1 MKKVVLLSTI
11 MLLSACAS
19 TQDQQ
24 KDNADM
30 NSEAKK
36 QQVETS
42 NVDTENIQKYSVKDF
57 NQFAKNNILYFD
69 FDSSK
74 IVGKKLIRSYVE
86 NINKI
91 DGLNKIVISGYC
103 DERGSNEYNDKLG
116 QKRSDAVK
124 NVLIENG
131 LNDNIDVVTISNG
144 KRKFKK
150 YSNDFEQNQQ
160 ANRKAEVFAYQK

>member
-19 TQDQQ
+19 TQNKQTDS
-24 KDNADM
+24 KSVNVK
-30 NSEAKK
+30 EEK

-42 NVDTENIQKYSVKDF
+42 NVSTENVQKYTVKDF
-57 NQFAKNNILYFD
+57 NKFAKNNILYFD

-74 IVGKKLIRSYVE
+74 IVGKKLIRNYVE

-124 NVLIENG
+124 SVLLENG
-131 LNDNIDVVTISNG
+131 LNNEIDVVTISNG

-150 YSNDFEQNQQ
+150 YSNDFEKNQQ
-160 ANRKAEVFAYQK
+160 ANRKAEVVAYK

>member
-19 TQDQQ
+19 TQNKQTDS
-24 KDNADM
+24 KSVNVKE
-30 NSEAKK
+30 NK

-42 NVDTENIQKYSVKDF
+42 NVNTANVQKYTVKDF
-57 NQFAKNNILYFD
+57 NKFAKNNILYFD

-124 NVLIENG
+124 SVLLENG
-131 LNDNIDVVTISNG
+131 LNNEIDVVTISNG

-150 YSNDFEQNQQ
+150 YSNDFEENQQ
-160 ANRKAEVFAYQK
+160 ANRKAEVVAYK

>member
-19 TQDQQ
+19 AQNKQTDS
-24 KDNADM
+24 KSVNVK
-30 NSEAKK
+30 EEK

-42 NVDTENIQKYSVKDF
+42 NVSTESVQKYTVKDF
-57 NQFAKNNILYFD
+57 NKFAKNNILYFD

-124 NVLIENG
+124 SVLLENG
-131 LNDNIDVVTISNG
+131 LNNEIDVVTISNG

-150 YSNDFEQNQQ
+150 YSNDFEENQQ
-160 ANRKAEVFAYQK
+160 ANRKAEVVAYK